1 MQRRHR
7 ARRKR
12 RRISTKRTAQIE
24 MNEREEMQVRRDW
37 RFSLKRQK
45 RLKKLKTQEKLE
57 KLEKRLLRSSRD
69 RRLSCPPRCR
79 SLRSE
84 RAVEAMAVA
93 EVMASMAARHPCHLW
108 KTSISLFLRQR
119 TAAVRDGSPSLY
131 LTRWTAAV
139 KIRQQK
145 CQTTTTQAWRN
156 AEEVGKKFSRL
167 NFFGR
172 FIRDELFPTADLRQ
186 ERTNRTKRPGLIET
200 TK

>member
-1 MQRRHR
+1 MLTRVEPRSVIRPFGPQVPDARPLR

-57 KLEKRLLRSSRD
+57 KRLLRSSRD

-84 RAVEAMAVA
+84 RAVEAMAA
-93 EVMASMAARHPCHLW
+93 EVVMAYMAAWHPCHLW
-108 KTSISLFLRQR
+108 KTLISLFQRQR

-131 LTRWTAAV
+131 LTRWPAAV
-139 KIRQQK
+139 KIWQQK

-156 AEEVGKKFSRL
+156 AEEVEKSSAG
-167 NFFGR
+167 
-172 FIRDELFPTADLRQ
+172 
-186 ERTNRTKRPGLIET
+186 
-200 TK
+200 

>member
-45 RLKKLKTQEKLE
+45 RLKKLKTQE

-139 KIRQQK
+139 KIWQQK

-156 AEEVGKKFSRL
+156 AEEVEKSSAG
-167 NFFGR
+167 
-172 FIRDELFPTADLRQ
+172 
-186 ERTNRTKRPGLIET
+186 
-200 TK
+200 

>member
-1 MQRRHR
+1 MNRVLSSGLSVPRFLMQDRSGPGGKEDGSVRSGR
-7 ARRKR
+7 C
-12 RRISTKRTAQIE
+12 
-24 MNEREEMQVRRDW
+24 NERVERKGRNASSK
-37 RFSLKRQK
+37 RFANQSEAQK
-45 RLKKLKTQEKLE
+45 RLKRLKTQE

-79 SLRSE
+79 SLRYE
-84 RAVEAMAVA
+84 RAVEAMAAA

-139 KIRQQK
+139 KIWQQK

-156 AEEVGKKFSRL
+156 AEEVEKSSAG
-167 NFFGR
+167 
-172 FIRDELFPTADLRQ
+172 
-186 ERTNRTKRPGLIET
+186 
-200 TK
+200 